1 MTTAQLTAVCTL
13 ALSLSAAVAPATR
26 AQTEG
31 WLLGPGPKTGKES
44 TIVPTNC
51 VTAADG
57 SITCDTKVENPASD
71 TPARP
76 YYNPQQLTPREQA
89 PRIERVLSEH
99 C

>member
-71 TPARP
+71 TVRSASVAGRASSS
-76 YYNPQQLTPREQA
+76 PR
-89 PRIERVLSEH
+89 H
-99 C
+99 CATIHS